1 MINWA
6 HVDELKAEM
15 KEAFDE
21 VVAMFLEE
29 AGEVVSRMEKSPEP
43 ARYQAD
49 LHFLKGAA
57 LNLGFERFAEAC
69 AEGEATAAA
78 GQPEHVALQEII
90 DTYRASVREL
100 EKGLA
105 TRAA

>member
-1 MINWA
+1 MINWS
-6 HVDELKAEM
+6 HVDELRTEM
-15 KEAFDE
+15 DEAFDE

-29 AGEVVSRMEKSPEP
+29 AGEVVARLESAPEP
-43 ARYQAD
+43 ARFQAD

-57 LNLGFERFAEAC
+57 LNLGFDHFADMC

-78 GQPEHVALQEII
+78 GEPERVAMGKII
-90 DTYRASVREL
+90 ASYRDSVVEL
-100 EKGLA
+100 KKGLA

>member
-1 MINWA
+1 MINWS

-15 KEAFDE
+15 DEAFDE

-29 AGEVVSRMEKSPEP
+29 AGEVVARLESSPEP

-57 LNLGFERFAEAC
+57 LNLGFERFAELC
-69 AEGEATAAA
+69 AEGEANAAI
-78 GQPEHVALQEII
+78 GQPENVALPEII
-90 DTYRASVREL
+90 EAYRRSVAEL
-100 EKGLA
+100 KKGLA

>member
-1 MINWA
+1 MINWP
-6 HVDELKAEM
+6 HVEELKAEM
-15 KEAFDE
+15 DEAFDE

-29 AGEVVSRMEKSPEP
+29 AGEVIARLRKSPEP

-57 LNLGFERFAEAC
+57 LNLGFDRFAEHC
-69 AEGEATAAA
+69 AEGEAQAAA
-78 GQPEHVALQEII
+78 GAPEDVELSKIISSYDDSVA
-90 DTYRASVREL
+90 EL
-100 EKGLA
+100 KKGLA

>member
-6 HVDELKAEM
+6 HVDELKAELG
-15 KEAFDE
+15 EAFDE

-29 AGEVVSRMEKSPEP
+29 AGEVVARLGNSSVP

-57 LNLGFERFAEAC
+57 LNLGFDRFAELC

-78 GQPEHVALQEII
+78 GQPEKVALREII
-90 DTYRASVREL
+90 DTYHASVREL
-100 EKGLA
+100 QKGLA
-105 TRAA
+105 IRAA

>member
-6 HVDELKAEM
+6 HVEELKAEM
-15 KEAFDE
+15 QEAFDE
-21 VVAMFLEE
+21 VVEMFLEE
-29 AGEVVSRMEKSPEP
+29 AGEVVARLEKSPSPE
-43 ARYQAD
+43 RYQAD

-57 LNLGFERFAEAC
+57 LNLGFDRFAELC
-69 AEGEATAAA
+69 AEGEQTAAA
-78 GQPEHVALQEII
+78 GRPEDVAMEEII

-100 EKGLA
+100 EEGLA

>member
-6 HVDELKAEM
+6 HLDELKREM
-15 KEAFDE
+15 DEAFDE

-29 AGEVVSRMEKSPEP
+29 AGEVIARLENSADP

-57 LNLGFERFAEAC
+57 LNLGFDRFAELC
-69 AEGEATAAA
+69 AEGEAAAAA
-78 GQPEHVALQEII
+78 GHAEEVALPDII

-105 TRAA
+105 IRAA

>member
-1 MINWA
+1 MINWS
-6 HVDELKAEM
+6 HVDELKVEM
-15 KEAFDE
+15 DEAFDE

-29 AGEVVSRMEKSPEP
+29 AGEVIARLEASPDP

-57 LNLGFERFAEAC
+57 LNLGFDRFAEEC

-78 GQPEHVALQEII
+78 GTPERVDIATIVAS
-90 DTYRASVREL
+90 YRDSVVEL
-100 EKGLA
+100 KKGLA

>member
-6 HVDELKAEM
+6 HVDDLKVEM
-15 KEAFDE
+15 GEAFDE

-29 AGEVVSRMEKSPEP
+29 AGEVVARLERSADP

-57 LNLGFERFAEAC
+57 LNLGFDRFAELC

-78 GQPEHVALQEII
+78 GGAEAVALPEII
-90 DTYRASVREL
+90 ETYRTSVHEL

>member
-15 KEAFDE
+15 GEAFDE

-29 AGEVVSRMEKSPEP
+29 AGEVVARLENSAEP

-57 LNLGFERFAEAC
+57 LNLGFDRFAELC

-78 GQPEHVALQEII
+78 GQPEQVALPEI
-90 DTYRASVREL
+90 TESYRASVREL

>member
-6 HVDELKAEM
+6 HVDELRSEM
-15 KEAFDE
+15 DEAFDE

-29 AGEVVSRMEKSPEP
+29 AGEVIVRLETAPDP

-57 LNLGFERFAEAC
+57 LNLGFEHFADLC
-69 AEGEATAAA
+69 AEGEAAAAA
-78 GQPEHVALQEII
+78 GQPERVALQKVIES
-90 DTYRASVREL
+90 YRASVNEL
-100 EKGLA
+100 QKGLA

>member
-6 HVDELKAEM
+6 HVEELKSEM
-15 KEAFDE
+15 QDAFDE
-21 VVAMFLEE
+21 VVEMFLEE
-29 AGEVVSRMEKSPEP
+29 AGEVIGRLENSPTPE
-43 ARYQAD
+43 RYQAD

-57 LNLGFERFAEAC
+57 LNLGFDRFAELC

-78 GQPEHVALQEII
+78 GEPEGVAVQTII
-90 DTYRASVREL
+90 DTYRASVQEL
-100 EKGLA
+100 QDGLA

>member
-15 KEAFDE
+15 DEAFDE

-29 AGEVVSRMEKSPEP
+29 AGEVVARLENAPDP

-57 LNLGFERFAEAC
+57 LNLGFDRFAELC

-78 GQPEHVALQEII
+78 CQPEQVSLQEII
-90 DTYRASVREL
+90 DTYHASVREL
-100 EKGLA
+100 RKGLA

>member
-6 HVDELKAEM
+6 HVDELRAEM
-15 KEAFDE
+15 DEAFDE

-29 AGEVVSRMEKSPEP
+29 AGEAVARLESAPDP

-57 LNLGFERFAEAC
+57 LNLGFDRFAELC
-69 AEGEATAAA
+69 ADGEATSAA
-78 GQPEHVALQEII
+78 GEPEEVALQEIV
-90 DTYRASVREL
+90 DCYHASVQEL
-100 EKGLA
+100 QKGLA